1 MFKRLL
7 KADRYYYKNNT
18 KAVNE
23 LVAKYGMN
31 KVPLEQIDIIGCQE
45 SLNINVFLY
54 ENNGWKNYTTKSHSN
69 GLFIGIFNNCH
80 AVIL

>member
-7 KADRYYYKNNT
+7 KADRYYHKNNT

-45 SLNINVFLY
+45 SLNINVSF
-54 ENNGWKNYTTKSHSN
+54 
-69 GLFIGIFNNCH
+69 
-80 AVIL
+80 

>member
-18 KAVNE
+18 KAVNR
-23 LVAKYGMN
+23 LVANYGMN

-45 SLNINVFLY
+45 SLNINVFLCVSLMCMKIMD
-54 ENNGWKNYTTKSHSN
+54 GKIIQLS
-69 GLFIGIFNNCH
+69 L
-80 AVIL
+80 ILMDYIYWHI